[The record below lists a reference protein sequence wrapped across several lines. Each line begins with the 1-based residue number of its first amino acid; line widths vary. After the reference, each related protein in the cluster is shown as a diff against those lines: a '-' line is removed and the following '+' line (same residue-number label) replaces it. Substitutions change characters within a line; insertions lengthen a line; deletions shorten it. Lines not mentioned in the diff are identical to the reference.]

1 MKKIL
6 ILLLLPLSIY
16 LLAQEKS
23 MLDDLGSDNEIDYTI
38 ASFKTNRVI
47 NMHSLDNTAAGVF
60 DFKISH
66 RFGFV
71 NDGFYDLFGLD
82 AATQRMGGDF
92 GITDRLQVGF
102 NRNSVDK
109 AYDGYLKYK
118 ILRQSTGAVNMP
130 VTLILL
136 TSLAVNSTRWA
147 DPSRVNLGSSRMYY
161 THQLIVGRKFS
172 DAFTL
177 QLSPTVVHRNLVK
190 TLAEKNTVIAIGAAA
205 RLKLSNRIALTG
217 EYVWVAPNQLAAG
230 LHNSASIG
238 VDIETGGH
246 VFQLHFTNSSSMSEY
261 GFITETNGDI
271 GKGDIRFGFNVSR
284 VFTLW
289 DPKAK

>member
-6 ILLLLPLSIY
+6 LLGIVAISSILIG
-16 LLAQEKS
+16 QEKS
-23 MLDDLGSDNEIDYTI
+23 MLDDIDSEKEIDYTT

-60 DFKISH
+60 DMKISH

-71 NDGFYDLFGLD
+71 NDGLYDLFGLD
-82 AATQRMGGDF
+82 VATQRIGGDF

-130 VTLILL
+130 VTLSLL
-136 TSLAVNSTRWA
+136 TSVAVNTLRWA
-147 DPSRVNLGSSRMYY
+147 DPTRDNLGSSRLYY
-161 THQLIVGRKFS
+161 THQLIIGRKFS
-172 DAFTL
+172 DGFTM
-177 QLSPTVVHRNLVK
+177 QLSPTLVHRNLVK
-190 TLAEKNTVIAIGAAA
+190 TAAEKNDVIALGAAA
-205 RLKLSNRIALTG
+205 RMKLSNRIALTG
-217 EYVWVAPNQLAAG
+217 EYVWVAPNQLATG
-230 LHNSASIG
+230 LYNSASIG
-238 VDIETGGH
+238 IDIETGGH

-261 GFITETNGDI
+261 GFITGTNGDI
-271 GKGDIRFGFNVSR
+271 ANGDIRMGFNVSR

-289 DPKAK
+289 ERKPH